1 VVARDCAGVHKSN
14 KKVSVEMEVELV
26 QPTLC
31 PFSIVPLLNPFHRRY
46 HGLTHLQQMFGEMDR
61 HVGRLARP
69 DLVALAIF
77 FHEYVYLEFLRAA
90 GVLDHWFRY
99 LTLLFFPLSRTPYSL
114 IYEPRSSTNEEDS
127 AERFH
132 LFAQRATRLVRFLK
146 E

>member
-1 VVARDCAGVHKSN
+1 VPVLDRPFAQSLLSN
-14 KKVSVEMEVELV
+14 RS
-26 QPTLC
+26 
-31 PFSIVPLLNPFHRRY
+31 Y

-77 FHEYVYLEFLRAA
+77 FHEYVYLEFLRAV

-99 LTLLFFPLSRTPYSL
+99 LTTLLFFPLSRTPYSL

-127 AERFH
+127 AERFR
-132 LFAQRATRLVRFLK
+132 LFAQEAMRLVRFLK